1 MHRRVVVKL
10 NKYVSS
16 TIIQIRMCTLSDI
29 CNFLR
34 NREKISKNWIR
45 LLENFGSCPEWALPI
60 QKAQR
65 DQQSL
70 KSRIS
75 QEIQSD
81 QVQKLIFSIKNY
93 IFIKN
98 YIIYKNIN
106 LIDGEIYQ
114 KLSNLATKMS
124 NLATRRTRF
133 EPFQAC
139 FVIFVYENC
148 QFVYENC
155 LFFVKKIG
163 QIQ

>member
-60 QKAQR
+60 QKARR

-75 QEIQSD
+75 QQIQSD
-81 QVQKLIFSIKNY
+81 QVQKIISIKNQ
-93 IFIKN
+93 K
-98 YIIYKNIN
+98 
-106 LIDGEIYQ
+106 LIHGEIYP
-114 KLSNLATKMS
+114 KLSNLTTKMS
-124 NLATRRTRF
+124 NLATGRTKLSLF
-133 EPFQAC
+133 EPVSSFSSTKTA
-139 FVIFVYENC
+139 I
-148 QFVYENC
+148 
-155 LFFVKKIG
+155 FVKKW
-163 QIQ
+163 